1 MAIKFEICEI
11 TAGDIPAAAAIEK
24 ECIPEP
30 WSEKAFFDE
39 FANDKSIM
47 LCAKANDELAG
58 FITAFAVLDEV
69 NIYNVAVTEKYRRNG
84 IADAL
89 LNALHERVKGFASFI
104 TLEVRESN
112 LPAINLYK
120 NKGYTEVGLR
130 KNFYSSPRENAI
142 LMTYFIK

>member
-1 MAIKFEICEI
+1 MAIKFEICEM
-11 TAGDIPAAAAIEK
+11 TAGDIPAATRIEK

-84 IADAL
+84 IAGEL
-89 LNALHERVKGFASFI
+89 LNALQERVKSFASFI

-112 LPAINLYK
+112 LSAINLYK

-130 KNFYSSPRENAI
+130 KNYYSLPKENAI
-142 LMTYFIK
+142 LMTKFL

>member
-1 MAIKFEICEI
+1 MEIKFEICEI

-84 IADAL
+84 IAGEL
-89 LNALHERVKGFASFI
+89 LNALQERVKSFASFI

-112 LPAINLYK
+112 LSAINLYK

-130 KNFYSSPRENAI
+130 KNYYSLPKENAI
-142 LMTYFIK
+142 LMTKFL